1 MINLIILPMDIT
13 KNNTFTATVDITN
26 SIITAPGSL
35 SDPPNI
41 DITGITHFPRN
52 TEDETN
58 TIGGQTLIV
67 IILDNLIA
75 IISGVSRENHILDTD
90 TKGDN

>member
-1 MINLIILPMDIT
+1 MNIT
-13 KNNTFTATVDITN
+13 KNDTFTATVDITN

-35 SDPPNI
+35 NDPPNI
-41 DITGITHFPRN
+41 DIIGITHFPSN

-58 TIGGQTLIV
+58 IIGGQTLIV
-67 IILDNLIA
+67 TILDNLIA
-75 IISGVSRENHILDTD
+75 IISGVIRENRILDTD